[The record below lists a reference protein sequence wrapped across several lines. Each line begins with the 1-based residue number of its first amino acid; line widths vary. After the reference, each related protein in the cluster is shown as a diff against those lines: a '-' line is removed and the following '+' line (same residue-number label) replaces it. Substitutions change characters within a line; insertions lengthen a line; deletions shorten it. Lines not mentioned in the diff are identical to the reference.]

1 MGGCTQVGRARTRV
15 GVHGSEGGTYMQGCE
30 RKEGCGEELGTIWKG
45 KLASIH
51 AKRSARIG
59 GRRVVMNLE

>member
-1 MGGCTQVGRARTRV
+1 
-15 GVHGSEGGTYMQGCE
+15 MQGCE